1 MGLLFLLKVDILLFA
16 VTTKLIHKT
25 PFLFCGFRNFVF
37 CIAGHRTA
45 VLYKCDRRFTCIIV
59 NSRSHVKEL
68 HRFVAT
74 GKERQR
80 FIPRRASVIRV
91 ESDKSNPRIANFLV
105 THDKEDITSGLMTLL
120 LGTTS
125 DACVCLRRSIE
136 AYYGIIYPII
146 VNKRADQGGL
156 FHLAEWVGFAALR
169 RGPVAALTAH
179 RAVIHCRFVRIP
191 HSIAKNAEE
200 IVLNEMVY
208 C

>member
-1 MGLLFLLKVDILLFA
+1 MGLLFLLKVDILPFA

-45 VLYKCDRRFTCIIV
+45 VLRKCDLEFTCIIV

-105 THDKEDITSGLMTLL
+105 TRALKNGFYCVTSAERCAFLL
-120 LGTTS
+120 
-125 DACVCLRRSIE
+125 
-136 AYYGIIYPII
+136 
-146 VNKRADQGGL
+146 
-156 FHLAEWVGFAALR
+156 
-169 RGPVAALTAH
+169 
-179 RAVIHCRFVRIP
+179 
-191 HSIAKNAEE
+191 AKNLYKSLDFSCA
-200 IVLNEMVY
+200 IA
-208 C
+208 